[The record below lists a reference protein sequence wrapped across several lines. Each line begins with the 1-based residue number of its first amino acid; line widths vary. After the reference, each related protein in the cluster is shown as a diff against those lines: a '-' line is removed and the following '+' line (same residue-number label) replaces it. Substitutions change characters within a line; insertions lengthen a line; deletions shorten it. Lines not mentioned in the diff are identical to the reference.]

1 MQISVL
7 VEPVKGNGFRAQ
19 GAEPFGF
26 SADGATREEA
36 IAKVR
41 QLCQARLSGGAEVV
55 TVELGSPPHPRPL
68 SPGEERGEMPPHPW
82 LPFAGRFKDDPD
94 FQEVV
99 EIIAE
104 NRRKM
109 DEDPSIP

>member
-7 VEPVKGNGFRAQ
+7 VEPLKGNRYRAK

-36 IAKVR
+36 IANVR
-41 QLCQARLSGGAEVV
+41 QLCEARLSEGAEVV
-55 TVELGSPPHPRPL
+55 SVEVGS
-68 SPGEERGEMPPHPW
+68 GPHPW
-82 LPFAGRFKDDPD
+82 LPFAGMFKDDPD
-94 FQEVV
+94 FQDVI
-99 EIIAE
+99 EIVAE

-109 DEDPSIP
+109 NEDSSIL

>member
-7 VEPVKGNGFRAQ
+7 VEPVAGNGYRAR

-26 SADGATREEA
+26 SAEGATREEA

-41 QLCQARLSGGAEVV
+41 QLCQSRLNCGAEVV
-55 TVELGSPPHPRPL
+55 TVEVGP
-68 SPGEERGEMPPHPW
+68 PPHPW
-82 LPFAGRFKDDPD
+82 LPFAGMFKDDPD
-94 FQEVV
+94 FQEVA

-109 DEDPSIP
+109 DEDSTVP

>member
-7 VEPVKGNGFRAQ
+7 VEQVAGNGYRAQ

-26 SADGATREEA
+26 SAEGATREEV
-36 IAKVR
+36 IAKIR
-41 QLCQARLSGGAEVV
+41 QLCQARLSSGAEVV
-55 TVELGSPPHPRPL
+55 TVEVGA
-68 SPGEERGEMPPHPW
+68 PPHPW
-82 LPFAGRFKDDPD
+82 LGFAGMFKDDPD

-99 EIIAE
+99 EIMAD

-109 DEDPSIP
+109 DEDPAVP

>member
-7 VEPVKGNGFRAQ
+7 VEPVAGNGYRAH

-26 SADGATREEA
+26 SAEGATREEA

-41 QLCQARLSGGAEVV
+41 QLYQARLSGGAEMV
-55 TVELGSPPHPRPL
+55 TVEVGTPA
-68 SPGEERGEMPPHPW
+68 HPW
-82 LPFAGRFKDDPD
+82 LPFAGMFKDDPD
-94 FQEVV
+94 FQDVI
-99 EIIAE
+99 EIMAE

-109 DEDPSIP
+109 DDDPTIP